1 MEYVIAVVMLALL
14 QYTWFGIEVGRARG
28 RFEVPAPATTG
39 NENFERFFAPTKT
52 PLSSWWYFCR
62 QFLPALTL

>member
-1 MEYVIAVVMLALL
+1 MEYVVVVVMLALL

-39 NENFERFFAPTKT
+39 IESFERFFRAHQNTT
-52 PLSSWWYFCR
+52 EQDR
-62 QFLPALTL
+62 